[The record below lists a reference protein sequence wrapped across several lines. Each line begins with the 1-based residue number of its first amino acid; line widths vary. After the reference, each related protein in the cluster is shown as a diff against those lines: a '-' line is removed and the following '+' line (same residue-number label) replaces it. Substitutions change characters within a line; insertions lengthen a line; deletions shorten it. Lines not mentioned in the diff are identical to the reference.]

1 MSDEYEDA
9 FDSWYD
15 ELDKFD
21 IVDSLTFKQALRKAY
36 FSGAAMITDKSLEML
51 EQSRQEN

>member
-1 MSDEYEDA
+1 MNDEYDDA

-51 EQSRQEN
+51 QGNRQAN